1 MCISF
6 NTEIFPLGSITERH
20 WVNRKKKQKLFKKRK
35 KPTQHSKTVFL
46 QLKNK
51 FKN

>member
-1 MCISF
+1 MFISF

-20 WVNRKKKQKLFKKRK
+20 CINRKKKLFIKSK
-35 KPTQHSKTVFL
+35 KPTQHCKTVFL

-51 FKN
+51 LKK